1 MASAA
6 QKFTA
11 RRQALA
17 VRFVELPFAF
27 IAGPEVDNLA
37 TLIRAGKLAQV
48 IELLEHDIDVH
59 EQCGNQLKAE
69 VEIRFHEELAQLW
82 EESGC

>member
-1 MASAA
+1 MATAT

-17 VRFVELPFAF
+17 VGFLKLPFAF
-27 IAGPEVDNLA
+27 ISPEEAVDLSQM
-37 TLIRAGKLAQV
+37 IRAGKLAPV
-48 IELLEHDIDVH
+48 IELLEHDIEVH
-59 EQCGNQLKAE
+59 TDCGNQTKAD

-82 EESGC
+82 DDQG